1 MTYALPDYL
10 GKHAGFDDCPPGHRF
25 GLYFDGWRDDF
36 SVPKDGK
43 TALFAKL
50 ANSLPTHART
60 ALKALSRRQSTLAT
74 NLGAAMFA
82 HPARLTAPL
91 ATGLGNE
98 HPLENGFAFLNPHGL
113 PYLAGS
119 GVKGVIRRAAEE
131 LASGE
136 WGETAD
142 WNQAVIDILFGL
154 ETESGD
160 TEATRT
166 RGALMF
172 WDLFFQPSSDKA
184 PLLTVEIM
192 TPHHRE
198 YLQGSGS
205 PHANEQPN
213 PIAFLAVAAGCECT
227 LYVQCNP
234 TLIPAEADGLRI
246 EWSALLASA
255 IEHAGEWMGFGA
267 KSAVGYGR
275 IGIDPRVQAEREA
288 RRAAEDEQRLR
299 REAEEALS
307 RMPPDEQLL
316 GRLDVQ
322 LATLPSDPRS
332 GKPILQATSGK
343 DWLPTLELLDS
354 QVATLT
360 ALAKPQ
366 RETLA
371 SEIKKR
377 LNLHFKIEGKAE
389 KAMKERLA
397 AVRGG

>member
-10 GKHAGFDDCPPGHRF
+10 GKQARFDDCPPGHRF
-25 GLYFDGWRDDF
+25 GLYFDGWETDWRKPTNKTPAF
-36 SVPKDGK
+36 SKVAD
-43 TALFAKL
+43 
-50 ANSLPTHART
+50 SLPAHSRA
-60 ALKALSRRQSTLAT
+60 ALEALRKRQYTLAQG
-74 NLGAAMFA
+74 LGENVFRY
-82 HPARLTAPL
+82 PARLTAPL

-136 WGETAD
+136 WGETAG
-142 WNQAVIDILFGL
+142 WNDDAIRILFGPG
-154 ETESGD
+154 EEDPERD
-160 TEATRT
+160 TRAR

-172 WDLFFQPSSDKA
+172 WDLFFQPTSEKT
-184 PLLTVEIM
+184 PLLAVEIM
-192 TPHHRE
+192 TPHHTG
-198 YLQGSGS
+198 YLQGNGT

-213 PIAFLAVAAGCECT
+213 PIPFLAVAAGCECT

-234 TLIPAEADGLRI
+234 TLIPAEADTLRTD
-246 EWSALLASA
+246 WPALLAA
-255 IEHAGEWMGFGA
+255 AVEHAGEWMGFGA

-275 IGIDPRVQAEREA
+275 IGIDPKAQAERETKRA
-288 RRAAEDEQRLR
+288 TEDAQRRQ

-307 RMPPDEQLL
+307 RMPPDQQLL
-316 GRLDVQ
+316 GRLDAQ
-322 LATLPSDPRS
+322 LATLPADPRTQ
-332 GKPILQATSGK
+332 KPILQATSGK

-354 QVATLT
+354 QLTTL
-360 ALAKPQ
+360 ADLAKPQ

-377 LNLHFKIEGKAE
+377 LSLHFKIEGKAE